1 MWIAL
6 GVLAYVVLGF
16 VICVWLRELRFG
28 SWDDVPMGD
37 WEPDPLFA
45 LMAGG
50 CDGSAIRGSRLGESA
65 ASLYREVGQSVT
77 EFFRS
82 QTRIDHTAGVI
93 ESA

>member
-50 CDGSAIRGSRLGESA
+50 CDGSAIRGSRLGELA
-65 ASLYREVGQSVT
+65 ASLYREVGQSVDRD
-77 EFFRS
+77 EHENP
-82 QTRIDHTAGVI
+82 RI
-93 ESA
+93 